1 MALRST
7 LIEMYLRFVPRKKS
21 VEIHVFMIDICRL
34 KVKHVKA
41 PMGRM
46 VVYVPMNTQHKMEAF

>member
-34 KVKHVKA
+34 MHVKA